1 MEEGLRETVDLIGRK
16 WMLELLFC
24 FEGEDE
30 LRFHHF
36 TSCLGDVSNKT
47 LSKRLKE
54 LEERGFLEREEMQT
68 SPTKTCYRLTADG
81 DELLSCLRRMERC
94 LT

>member
-1 MEEGLRETVDLIGRK
+1 MEERLRETIDLIGRK

-36 TSCLGDVSNKT
+36 TSCLEDVPNKT

-54 LEERGFLEREEMQT
+54 LEVKRFLDREEIET
-68 SPTKTCYRLTADG
+68 SPMKTCYRLTQDG
-81 DELLSCLRRMERC
+81 EELLSCLQRMESC
-94 LT
+94 LS

>member
-1 MEEGLRETVDLIGRK
+1 MDTVLRETIDLIGRK
-16 WMLELLFC
+16 WMLELLSC
-24 FEGEDE
+24 FQDEEE

-54 LEERGFLEREEMQT
+54 LEDHGFLDRDEIET
-68 SPTKTCYRLTADG
+68 SPTKTCYRLTEDG
-81 DELLSCLRRMERC
+81 EELLACLERMESCL
-94 LT
+94 T